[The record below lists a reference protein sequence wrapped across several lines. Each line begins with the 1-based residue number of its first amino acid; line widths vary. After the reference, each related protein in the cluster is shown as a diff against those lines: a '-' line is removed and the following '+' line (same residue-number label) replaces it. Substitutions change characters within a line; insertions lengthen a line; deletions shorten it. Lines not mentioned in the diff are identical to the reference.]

1 MEFFQLHDCI
11 SPENPSSAVDS
22 QSPVTG
28 KRSLFVPLNPAMG
41 SINNSVETVN
51 AAATAIVTAESRVQP
66 TTAPKK
72 RWGSC
77 WSQYWC
83 FGSSRNSKRI
93 GHAVLVPEPVAP
105 TGPAAAAATTPNPS
119 NAIVIPF
126 IAPPSSPASFL
137 QSDPPSATQSP
148 VGLLSLSSLTANAYS
163 SGGPASIFTIGPY
176 AYETQLVSPPVFSN
190 FTTEPSTAPFTPPP
204 ESVQQTTP
212 SSPEVPFAQ
221 LLASS
226 LDRARK
232 GNGTQKFALYNY
244 DFQPYQ
250 QYPGSPGGQLI
261 SPGSA
266 ISTSGTSTPFPD
278 RRPTLEFRKGE
289 TPKILGFE
297 HFTTRRWSSRLGS
310 GSLTPDGA
318 GQGSRLGSGSLT
330 PDGVGFASR
339 LGSGCV
345 TPDGLGQDSR
355 LGSGSLTPDGSGHT
369 QICAQN
375 QISEQASLAHSDHG
389 HQSNATLVDHRVS
402 FELTGEDVARCLA
415 NKTGVLL
422 RNMSGSSQGILAK
435 DPVDR
440 ERIQKDTNSCCNDCS
455 EKSNDKPDYP
465 IREGEQCCDKQHSVN
480 SSKEFNF
487 DNRKGDVSGAA
498 ASGSEWWTNKKVNGK
513 EGRSAN
519 SWAFFPMLQSEMN

>member
-1 MEFFQLHDCI
+1 MLPFVN
-11 SPENPSSAVDS
+11 SNPGMAS
-22 QSPVTG
+22 
-28 KRSLFVPLNPAMG
+28 R
-41 SINNSVETVN
+41 NNTVETVN

-72 RWGSC
+72 RWGGC

-83 FGSSRNSKRI
+83 FGSHKSSKRI
-93 GHAVLVPEPVAP
+93 GHAVLVPEPAVP
-105 TGPAAAAATTPNPS
+105 TGPAAPAAPNPS
-119 NAIVIPF
+119 TAIVMPF

-137 QSDPPSATQSP
+137 QSDPPSAIQSP
-148 VGLLSLSSLTANAYS
+148 PGLLSLTSLSVNYS

-232 GNGTQKFALYNY
+232 SNGSQKFPVYNY
-244 DFQPYQ
+244 EYQAYQ

-278 RRPTLEFRKGE
+278 RPPTLEFRKGE
-289 TPKILGFE
+289 TPKILGVE
-297 HFTTRRWSSRLGS
+297 HFSTRRWSSRLGS
-310 GSLTPDGA
+310 GSVTPDGA

-330 PDGVGFASR
+330 PDGVGLASR

-345 TPDGLGQDSR
+345 TPDCLGQESR
-355 LGSGSLTPDGSGHT
+355 LGSGCLTPDGTGPTHLNISV
-369 QICAQN
+369 QN
-375 QISEQASLAHSDHG
+375 QISEEATLANSDNG
-389 HQSNATLVDHRVS
+389 PQSNTTLADHRVS

-435 DPVDR
+435 DPDR
-440 ERIQKDTNSCCNDCS
+440 ETVQKDTNSSCNVCT
-455 EKSNDKPDYP
+455 EKTNDKPDNTVG
-465 IREGEQCCDKQHSVN
+465 GEQSFQKQNSVN

-487 DNRKGDVSGAA
+487 DNRKGDVSSSTAA
-498 ASGSEWWTNKKVNGK
+498 NGSEWWTNRRVAGK

>member
-1 MEFFQLHDCI
+1 
-11 SPENPSSAVDS
+11 
-22 QSPVTG
+22 
-28 KRSLFVPLNPAMG
+28 MG
-41 SINNSVETVN
+41 SINNSVDTVN

-83 FGSSRNSKRI
+83 FGSRKTSKRI
-93 GHAVLVPEPVAP
+93 GHAVLAPEPVAP
-105 TGPAAAAATTPNPS
+105 TGPAAAVSLAPNPPT
-119 NAIVIPF
+119 AIVIPF

-148 VGLLSLSSLTANAYS
+148 PGLLSLSALAANAYS

-226 LDRARK
+226 LDRARRS
-232 GNGTQKFALYNY
+232 NGSQKFALYNY

-266 ISTSGTSTPFPD
+266 ISTSGTSTPLPD

-289 TPKILGFE
+289 TPKILGYE
-297 HFTTRRWSSRLGS
+297 HFSTRRWSSRLGS

-318 GQGSRLGSGSLT
+318 GQGSRMGSGSLT
-330 PDGVGFASR
+330 PDGAGLASR

-345 TPDGLGQDSR
+345 TPDGMGQDSR
-355 LGSGSLTPDGSGHT
+355 IASGSVTPDGAGPMK
-369 QICAQN
+369 Q
-375 QISEQASLAHSDHG
+375 EASLANSDNG

-415 NKTGVLL
+415 NKTGLLL

-440 ERIQKDTNSCCNDCS
+440 ERIQKDTNSCCNVCS
-455 EKSNDKPDYP
+455 GKTSDKPDNP
-465 IREGEQCCDKQHSVN
+465 QGEGEQCCNKQNSVN

-487 DNRKGDVSGAA
+487 DNRKGDDSGTSAN
-498 ASGSEWWTNKKVNGK
+498 GSEWWTNKKVAGK